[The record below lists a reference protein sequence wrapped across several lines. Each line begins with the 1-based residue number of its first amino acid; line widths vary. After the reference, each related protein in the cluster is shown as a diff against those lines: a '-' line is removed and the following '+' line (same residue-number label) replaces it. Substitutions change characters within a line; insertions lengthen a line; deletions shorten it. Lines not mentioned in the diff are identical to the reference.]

1 MFAVT
6 VAVGVVAAG
15 LWTARGLLAER
26 DKADRSGGERDLG
39 RMSLRWL
46 SEHRAGRQ

>member
-26 DKADRSGGERDLG
+26 DGGERDLG
-39 RMSLRWL
+39 RMSQRWL